1 MQSESQ
7 NLVILGA
14 SSDIGIELTRK
25 AVERANYKLLLVTR
39 RSRVEMKKSLDQA
52 GMQMLPINDHSQ
64 YLHNIDLTKEKD
76 LLKLRKVTEEFFT
89 TPFSV
94 VHSVGEFWYHKPLV
108 KTAFSEIR
116 SMYESH
122 YLTFAGAA
130 FALVPVLA
138 KKGGGRIVA
147 FSCNS
152 VLYNYPDMS
161 PFTSAKAAIESFIK
175 CLAHE
180 YAEQHVATTALALP
194 TILTKKVLEGKLLKN
209 HKDYITPEELAN
221 IVFNNV
227 LCLPHTVSGNVQK
240 VFKYNR
246 TYYHSGYFSRNPREQ
261 KR

>member
-1 MQSESQ
+1 MQAASQ

-39 RSRVEMKKSLDQA
+39 RSRVKMKKSLEQA
-52 GMQMLPINDHSQ
+52 GMQMLPNNDRSR
-64 YLHNIDLTKEKD
+64 YLHDINLMEEKD
-76 LLKLRKVTEEFFT
+76 LLKLRKTTQDFFN

-94 VHSVGEFWYHKPLV
+94 VHSVGEFWYHKPLIE
-108 KTAFSEIR
+108 TEFSEIR

-130 FALVPVLA
+130 YALVPVLIQ
-138 KKGGGRIVA
+138 KGGGRIVA

-161 PFTSAKAAIESFIK
+161 PFTSAKAAIESFVK
-175 CLAHE
+175 CLANE
-180 YAEQHVATTALALP
+180 YAEQRVASTALALP
-194 TILTKKVLEGKLLKN
+194 TILTKKVLEGKVLKN
-209 HKDYITPEELAN
+209 QENYVSPEELAD
-221 IVFNNV
+221 IVLNNV

-240 VFKYNR
+240 IFKYNR
-246 TYYHSGYFSRNPREQ
+246 TFYHSGYFNRNPRGQ
-261 KR
+261 KG